1 MNKLIV
7 GFTLGI
13 VTGAIAL
20 KKMEKNKVPEKA
32 VKMAQKKL
40 KESD

>member
-1 MNKLIV
+1 MNKLLF

-13 VTGAIAL
+13 VAGAVAL

-40 KESD
+40 KEMD